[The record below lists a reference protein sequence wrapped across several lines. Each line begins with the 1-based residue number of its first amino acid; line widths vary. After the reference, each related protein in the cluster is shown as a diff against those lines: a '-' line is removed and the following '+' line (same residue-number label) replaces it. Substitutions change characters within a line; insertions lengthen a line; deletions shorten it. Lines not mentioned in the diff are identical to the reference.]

1 MPEAGNDLIIREL
14 KELLYSLSTS
24 LSRLEMVRFPSSES
38 RLLLWQIDAILIFTT
53 IEGCSGITRSNS
65 SSLLLQAAKKSKIK
79 ADNRYFIDFI
89 IIKNHYYVAKL
100 LKRVTKEANVM
111 NFNNYISAFLPRKC

>member
-1 MPEAGNDLIIREL
+1 MVLGIEAQFWLNLEALYREKLLKIEEENNMEND
-14 KELLYSLSTS
+14 
-24 LSRLEMVRFPSSES
+24 
-38 RLLLWQIDAILIFTT
+38 
-53 IEGCSGITRSNS
+53 IEI
-65 SSLLLQAAKKSKIK
+65 AKKSKIK